1 MTRDNAIT
9 ESDLHA
15 YADGLLGEKDHARV
29 EQWLASNPQDR
40 AKVQDW
46 RDHAKALR
54 QAFAP
59 YHTAKHDDH
68 KLLNTLQNS
77 RRRLTPIVVR
87 AAAACLIFG
96 AGAFAGQ
103 FVTLLPQK
111 ADPLRPTQIA
121 ADISTQ
127 AESAYLIYA
136 SEVRHPVEVGADQ
149 QAHLA
154 TWLGKRLGYPFS
166 VPDLTSVGYEL
177 VGGRL
182 LPVSGKPGAMLM
194 YQNGSGE
201 RVTVLIGRNPQ
212 NRTTSFRLAD
222 SDGVSTF
229 YWIDN
234 DIGYAV
240 SGEISHS
247 DLRRIAEECYRQFP
261 T

>member
-1 MTRDNAIT
+1 MTRDSAIT

-15 YADGLLGEKDHARV
+15 YADGLLGTQECARV
-29 EQWLASNPQDR
+29 EQWLELNPQAR
-40 AKVQDW
+40 EKVQDW
-46 RDHAKALR
+46 QAHAKALR

-59 YHTAKHDDH
+59 YHTAKYDDQT
-68 KLLNTLQNS
+68 LLNTLQNS
-77 RRRLTPIVVR
+77 KRRTVPILMR
-87 AAAACLIFG
+87 TAAACLMFV
-96 AGAFAGQ
+96 AGAVAGQ
-103 FVTLLPQK
+103 FI
-111 ADPLRPTQIA
+111 PLFSKQSDIA
-121 ADISTQ
+121 TGLQLSSDISTQ
-127 AESAYLIYA
+127 AGSAYLIYA

-154 TWLGKRLGYPFS
+154 TWLGKRLGYPFAI
-166 VPDLTSVGYEL
+166 PDLTSIGYEL

-194 YQNGSGE
+194 YQSGSGE
-201 RVTVLIGRNPQ
+201 RVTVLVGRNPQ

-222 SDGVSTF
+222 ANGVATF

-240 SGEISHS
+240 SGEISHVA
-247 DLRRIAEECYRQFP
+247 LRRIAEECYRQFP

>member
-15 YADGLLGEKDHARV
+15 YADGLLAGDERARV
-29 EQWLASNPQDR
+29 EQWLELNPQAR
-40 AKVQDW
+40 EKVENW
-46 RDHAKALR
+46 HAHAKALR

-59 YHTAKHDDH
+59 YHTAKYDDH
-68 KLLNTLQNS
+68 KLLNALQTGNK
-77 RRRLTPIVVR
+77 RLMPIVFR
-87 AAAACLIFG
+87 AAAACLIFA

-103 FVTLLPQK
+103 FVPLLPKK
-111 ADPLRPTQIA
+111 ADAPATTQVA

-154 TWLGKRLGYPFS
+154 TWLGKRLGYPFT
-166 VPDLTSVGYEL
+166 VPDLTSIGFEL

-182 LPVSGKPGAMLM
+182 VPVSGKAGAMLM

-201 RVTVLIGRNPQ
+201 RVTVLVGRNPQ
-212 NRTTSFRLAD
+212 NRTTSFRLANA
-222 SDGVSTF
+222 DGVATF

-240 SGEISHS
+240 SGEISRS
-247 DLRRIAEECYRQFP
+247 DLRKIAEECYRQFP